1 MSAKRKRKIT
11 IVSIILLVVAIG
23 GTVAI
28 KANGKDKKPPES
40 PVKTAKA
47 EVGDVQVKVTEVGTV
62 EPEVKVEVKSA
73 ISGKVIEILH
83 RDGDSCSAAT
93 VLARVEPDLNQ
104 AQSLADTKNSV
115 ASAEIRYR
123 DAKKNFEDNNKLFT
137 QGLLAA
143 DAASRRRDRVPRRRG
158 RSTRRRE
165 EKYNLVEKS
174 GIPIGQSAANFK
186 GSNIVAPMDGVV
198 LTKNVEIG
206 ESITSGVSSFN
217 AGTVLF
223 TVADTSSMIVKAGVN
238 EVDIGKIR
246 VGMPVRV
253 TLDAYPKVRFD
264 GKIDRIA
271 PAVRIDDKVRVFDVE
286 IRLDAQGRE
295 LRSGM
300 TANIEVNGERKDK
313 VLTVPVES
321 VFKRDDEEIV
331 YVKKTIDPKA
341 FAEEGQEESQRRPR
355 RADKDAWKKFFD
367 KRIVVTGL
375 ADNARVEIVSGLK
388 PGEEVAL
395 EDPTLPTR
403 RTRKITT
410 IRSARSSQLCS
421 SAG

>member
-11 IVSIILLVVAIG
+11 IVSVLLLIVVIG

-40 PVKTAKA
+40 PVKTAKT
-47 EVGDVQVKVTEVGTV
+47 EIGDVQVKVTEVGTV

-83 RDGDSCSAAT
+83 RDGDIVRRGT

-115 ASAEIRYR
+115 VSSEIRFR
-123 DAKKNFEDNNKLFT
+123 DAKKKFEDNNKLLT
-137 QGLLAA
+137 QGLLAPA
-143 DAASRRRDRVPRRRG
+143 QH
-158 RSTRRRE
+158 RE
-165 EKYNLVEKS
+165 VETEYLEARQDYEREREKYTLVEKS
-174 GIPIGQSAANFK
+174 GIPISQSAANFK

-198 LTKNVEIG
+198 LTKDVEIG

-223 TVADTSSMIVKAGVN
+223 TVADTSRMIVKAGVN
-238 EVDIGKIR
+238 EVDIGKIH
-246 VGMPVRV
+246 VGLPVRV
-253 TLDAYPKVRFD
+253 TLDAYPKVRFE

-271 PAVRIDDKVRVFDVE
+271 PAVRIDEKVRVFDVE

-300 TANIEVNGERKDK
+300 TANIEVIGEKKAK
-313 VLTVPVES
+313 VLSAPVES
-321 VFKRDDEEIV
+321 VFKRDDQEIV
-331 YVKKTIDPKA
+331 YVKKALDPKA
-341 FAEEGQEESQRRPR
+341 FAEESKEKKTPEQIKKEQ
-355 RADKDAWKKFFD
+355 KDAWKKFFE
-367 KRIVVTGL
+367 KRVVVTGL
-375 ADNARVEIVSGLK
+375 ADNARVEILSGLK
-388 PGEEVAL
+388 LGEEVAL
-395 EDPTLPTR
+395 EDPTLD
-403 RTRKITT
+403 KKD
-410 IRSARSSQLCS
+410 AEDNDD
-421 SAG
+421 

>member
-1 MSAKRKRKIT
+1 MSAKRKRRIT
-11 IVSIILLVVAIG
+11 IFTVIALVLAIG

-28 KANGKDKKPPES
+28 KANGKEKKPPES

-47 EVGDVQVKVTEVGTV
+47 EIADVQVKVTEVGTV
-62 EPEVKVEVKSA
+62 EPEVKVDVKSA

-83 RDGDSCSAAT
+83 RDGDFVRRGT

-115 ASAEIRYR
+115 ASAEIRFR
-123 DAKKNFEDNNKLFT
+123 DAQKKFEDNNRLLT
-137 QGLLAA
+137 AGLLAPTQH
-143 DAASRRRDRVPRRRG
+143 RDVETEYLSARQEYEKAR
-158 RSTRRRE
+158 
-165 EKYNLVEKS
+165 EKYALVEKS
-174 GIPIGQSAANFK
+174 GIPISQSAASFS
-186 GSNIVAPMDGVV
+186 GSTVVAPMDGVV
-198 LTKNVEIG
+198 LTKQVEIG

-223 TVADTSSMIVKAGVN
+223 TVADVSRMIVKAGVN

-246 VGMPVRV
+246 VGMPVKV
-253 TLDAYPKVRFD
+253 TLDAYPKVAFH

-271 PAVRIDDKVRVFDVE
+271 PAVRLDDKVRVFDVE

-300 TANIEVNGERKDK
+300 TANIEVLGERKER

-321 VFKRDDEEIV
+321 VFKRDDQEVV
-331 YVKKTIDPKA
+331 YVKKAIDPKA
-341 FAEEGQEESQRRPR
+341 FAEEAKQKDEKGKKD
-355 RADKDAWKKFFD
+355 DKDAWKKFFD
-367 KRIVVTGL
+367 KRAVTTGL
-375 ADNARVEIVSGLK
+375 ADNARVEILAGLK

-395 EDPTLPTR
+395 EDPTLT
-403 RTRKITT
+403 KKD
-410 IRSARSSQLCS
+410 SEEDDD
-421 SAG
+421 

>member
-1 MSAKRKRKIT
+1 MSAKRKRKLT
-11 IVSIILLVVAIG
+11 IVSVILLLVAIG

-47 EVGDVQVKVTEVGTV
+47 EIADVQVKVMEVGTV

-83 RDGDSCSAAT
+83 RDGDLVRRGQ

-104 AQSLADTKNSV
+104 AQALADTKNSV
-115 ASAEIRYR
+115 ASAEIRFR
-123 DAKKNFEDNNKLFT
+123 EAKKNWEGDNQLLL
-137 QGLLAA
+137 QGLLAPKQA
-143 DAASRRRDRVPRRRG
+143 RDAETEYLEARQEFEKAR
-158 RSTRRRE
+158 
-165 EKYNLVEKS
+165 EKYTLAEKS
-174 GIPIGQSAANFK
+174 GIPLGQSAASFQ
-186 GSNIVAPMDGVV
+186 GSSIVAPMDGLV

-223 TVADTSSMIVKAGVN
+223 TVADTSRMIVKAGVN

-253 TLDAYPKVRFD
+253 TLDAYPKVLFK

-271 PAVRIDDKVRVFDVE
+271 PAVRLDEKVRVFDIE

-300 TANIEVNGERKDK
+300 TANIEVIGEKKEK

-321 VFKRDDEEIV
+321 VFRRDDEEIV
-331 YVKKTIDPKA
+331 YIKKVVDPA
-341 FAEEGQEESQRRPR
+341 TMAAEEKSGGDEAEKN
-355 RADKDAWKKFFD
+355 DKDAWKKFFD
-367 KRIVVTGL
+367 RRTITTGL
-375 ADNARVEIVSGLK
+375 ADTARVEVLSGLK
-388 PGEEVAL
+388 AGEEVAL
-395 EDPTLPTR
+395 EDPTLS
-403 RTRKITT
+403 RKDKEDNDD
-410 IRSARSSQLCS
+410 
-421 SAG
+421 